1 MYRISGAAAGFFS
14 FAAQTGWK
22 DWRFYDLGFFLCA
35 VPIVFLYGICIGS
48 FLNVVIIR
56 LPRNESLIKRAS
68 HCMTCGAKIRIIDL
82 IPVFSWLMLKGRCHS
97 CGEKIS
103 PRFPIVESLNGLL
116 YVANFFAFGFNFNM
130 VVMCIFTSLLV
141 VVGFMDWD
149 TMEVDLR
156 ILAIIALLAVPSHFT
171 ADLKITDRL
180 IGAAVIGVPFF
191 LIGEISR
198 VYIRK
203 KTGEDFRGIELGDT
217 YLMAAAGLV
226 LGWKAMLFAFLIG
239 LLLASVGGIITK
251 VRSGESKF
259 AFCPYLC
266 AALWIASMFG
276 EEFMNWYI
284 DRSFGWLLH
293 PEEIGYYASLLFR

>member
-1 MYRISGAAAGFFS
+1 MYQMSGAAAGFLQ

-22 DWRFYDLGFFLCA
+22 EWRFYDLGFFLCA

-103 PRFPIVESLNGLL
+103 PRYPIVESLNGLL
-116 YVANFFAFGFNFNM
+116 YVANFFAFGFNLNM

-156 ILAIIALLAVPSHFT
+156 IILIIALLAIPSHFT
-171 ADLKITDRL
+171 ADLKIADRL
-180 IGAAVIGVPFF
+180 IGAACIGVPFF

-198 VYIRK
+198 IFIRK

-226 LGWKAMLFAFLIG
+226 LGWKAMIFAFLVGI
-239 LLLASVGGIITK
+239 LLASIGGIISK
-251 VRSGESKF
+251 ARSGESKF

-266 AALWIASMFG
+266 AGLWIGAMFG
-276 EEFMNWYI
+276 EEFTNWYI
-284 DRSFGWLLH
+284 ERLYLSWV
-293 PEEIGYYASLLFR
+293 PEKVSYYASMFF